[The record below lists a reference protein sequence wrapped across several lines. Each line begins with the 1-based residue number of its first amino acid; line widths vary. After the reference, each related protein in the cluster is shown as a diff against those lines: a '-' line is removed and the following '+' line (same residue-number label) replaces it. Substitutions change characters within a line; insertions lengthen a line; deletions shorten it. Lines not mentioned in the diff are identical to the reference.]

1 MNYQIGSPSPKMN
14 REKHDTRQQMNRES
28 KVSLTEL
35 LGLVRDKIYEALPE
49 AYWVV
54 AEIAEMKVHTAG
66 HCYLELTGSD
76 TPGGRVTARAR
87 ATIWASKYS
96 SLTTFFTASTG
107 IPLRAGITILFK
119 ATVEYHELYGFSLNI
134 SDIDPAYTAGD
145 MALRREAVIRKLTA
159 EGVITMNAGLP
170 LAQYPR
176 NIAVVSSSRA
186 AGYQDFINHLQTN
199 PYGYIFK
206 ATLFESVMQG
216 EETEASVTEALDMIA
231 EEAGRYDAVAI
242 IRGGGSTTDLSWFDS
257 YAIAFH
263 VTQFPLPVL
272 TGIGH
277 EKDLSVT
284 DMVAWKSLKTPTA
297 VAGFLIER
305 TLECENRIIGMA
317 GELASAVTDALDA
330 TGEQIASLQNRTAAT
345 ARLIVRVN
353 NDRLGYHAETL
364 TRSYRNIL
372 TRSESDTRRLAD
384 SLFRSAKN
392 ALSGAEKLTG
402 MLEESLR
409 HLDPAGVLRRGFTL
423 TSRNGLIIRSAAELE
438 TGDTIPTHFE
448 KGTATSTSKE
458 INKNNHGKERDRIQ

>member
-1 MNYQIGSPSPKMN
+1 MN
-14 REKHDTRQQMNRES
+14 RDS

-35 LGLVRDKIYEALPE
+35 LGLVRDKIYEALPD
-49 AYWVV
+49 AFWVV
-54 AEIAEMKVHTAG
+54 AEIAELKVHSAG

-87 ATIWASKYS
+87 ATIWSSKYR
-96 SLTTFFTASTG
+96 SLNTFFTASTG

-119 ATVEYHELYGFSLNI
+119 ATVEYHELYGLSLNI

-159 EGVITMNAGLP
+159 EGVISMNAGLAF
-170 LAQYPR
+170 AQYPR
-176 NIAVVSSSRA
+176 NIAVVSSSKA

-199 PYGYIFK
+199 PYGYVFN
-206 ATLFESVMQG
+206 ATLFEAVMQG

-231 EEAGRYDAVAI
+231 EESGRYDAVAI

-277 EKDLSVT
+277 EKDQSVT
-284 DMVAWKSLKTPTA
+284 DMVAWKALKTPTA
-297 VAGFLIER
+297 VAGFLIDR
-305 TLECENRIIGMA
+305 TMECENRIISMA
-317 GELASAVTDALDA
+317 GELVSAVTDALEA
-330 TGEQIASLQNRTAAT
+330 AGEQVSSLQNRTAAT

-353 NDRLGYHAETL
+353 NEKLGFNLETL
-364 TRSYRNIL
+364 TRLYRNIL
-372 TRSESDTRRLAD
+372 ARSETDTRRLTD

-392 ALSGAEKLTG
+392 SVSRAETNTG
-402 MLEESLR
+402 RLEESLR
-409 HLDPAGVLRRGFTL
+409 HLDPTEVLRRGFTL
-423 TSRNGLIIRSAAELE
+423 TSRNGLIIRSAGELE
-438 TGDTIPTHFE
+438 PGDTITTHFE
-448 KGTATSTSKE
+448 KGAATSTVKE
-458 INKNNHGKERDRIQ
+458 INNKK